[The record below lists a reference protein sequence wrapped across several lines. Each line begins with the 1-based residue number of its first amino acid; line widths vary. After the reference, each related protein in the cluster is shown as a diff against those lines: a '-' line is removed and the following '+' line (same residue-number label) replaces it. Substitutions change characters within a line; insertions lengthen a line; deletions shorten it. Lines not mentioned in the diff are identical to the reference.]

1 MFEKQNR
8 LLCGVLEADE
18 TYYGGKGRSDS
29 GGKSMR
35 NDNKCLIVMAVERKP
50 VKGKKAKGIN
60 NSCFVAGNAKVAMA
74 DSASAKDL
82 GSFLKASPA
91 PGTNMLTDGWAG
103 YIELGKDFVHE
114 AIILT
119 NPKDVGI
126 RLPLIHIQFANL
138 KSWIA
143 GTFHD
148 VSPKHLPSYL
158 QEWNYQFNR
167 RGIISNLFGH
177 LMILP
182 PLLTKRSSKTSIQLS
197 PLMHHADRL
206 IT

>member
-1 MFEKQNR
+1 MPDRHGRGAKTGQGQEGQGNQQQ
-8 LLCGVLEADE
+8 LLCG
-18 TYYGGKGRSDS
+18 R
-29 GGKSMR
+29 
-35 NDNKCLIVMAVERKP
+35 
-50 VKGKKAKGIN
+50 
-60 NSCFVAGNAKVAMA
+60 NAKVAWRTRPPQKTWA
-74 DSASAKDL
+74 PSSRPA
-82 GSFLKASPA
+82 PA

-148 VSPKHLPSYL
+148 VSPKHLPAICRSG
-158 QEWNYQFNR
+158 NYQFNR

-197 PLMHHADRL
+197 PLMHHADSL
-206 IT
+206 